1 MCRQRVMGLVAG
13 LGAMAPGI
21 GVMAQVVPAVPAKPT
36 PIPEWTPPAPAPA
49 AAPTPPPPPAEP
61 DLPPPDLVKRDS
73 AGKFVPLAEP
83 LDEAAVM
90 ALVPTVKSEEAREKI
105 SKAVEDR
112 RARSEQAVARN
123 AAAALEVRKQMAGLD
138 AVSGNANINGINTQ
152 IRAMLIS
159 PNLIDTLMTSG
170 GLTPKEVGRARKAV
184 EAYRKALNND
194 AKEAVGGD
202 ATKMIEPLM
211 KANLRLNWV
220 EPSRTLEGLLERLSG
235 RWAEVR
241 GTLGLTDEQS
251 KKIAALEKALAGAGT
266 PAAKAD
272 ALAAVLGELSGQ
284 QASVALKSVAREPAE
299 PPAPEEKKGEE
310 HGGGNPTGGGAA
322 ATKTPGAGAGGGGA
336 GSGKKPMPPSKP
348 GK

>member
-13 LGAMAPGI
+13 LGAMAPGF
-21 GVMAQVVPAVPAKPT
+21 GLMAQVVPAVPAKPT

-61 DLPPPDLVKRDS
+61 DLPAPDLVKRD
-73 AGKFVPLAEP
+73 AEGKFVALTEP

-90 ALVPTVKSEEAREKI
+90 AIVPTVKSEESREKI

-123 AAAALEVRKQMAGLD
+123 AAAALDVRKQMAGLD

-152 IRAMLIS
+152 IRTMLIS
-159 PNLIDTLMTSG
+159 PNLIDTLMASG

-194 AKEAVGGD
+194 AKDAVGGD

-211 KANLRLNWV
+211 KANLKLNWV

-235 RWAEVR
+235 RWADVR

-251 KKIAALEKALAGAGT
+251 KKIAPLEKALAGAAT
-266 PAAKAD
+266 PSAKAD
-272 ALAAVLGELSGQ
+272 ALAGVLGELSGQ

-299 PPAPEEKKGEE
+299 PPAPPEEKKGEE
-310 HGGGNPTGGGAA
+310 HGGAGANPTGLGAPAGKSPA
-322 ATKTPGAGAGGGGA
+322 AG
-336 GSGKKPMPPSKP
+336 GKKPADSGKP

>member
-1 MCRQRVMGLVAG
+1 MSRQRVMGLVAG
-13 LGAMAPGI
+13 LGAMAPVMGL
-21 GVMAQVVPAVPAKPT
+21 MAQVVPAVPAKPT

-61 DLPPPDLVKRDS
+61 ELPPPDLVKRD
-73 AGKFVPLAEP
+73 AEGKFVPLTEP

-90 ALVPTVKSEEAREKI
+90 AIVPTVKSEESREKI

-123 AAAALEVRKQMAGLD
+123 ASAALDVRKQMAGLD

-152 IRAMLIS
+152 IRTMLIS
-159 PNLIDTLMTSG
+159 PNLIDTLMASG

-194 AKEAVGGD
+194 AKDAVGGD

-211 KANLRLNWV
+211 KANLKLNWV

-235 RWAEVR
+235 RWADVR

-251 KKIAALEKALAGAGT
+251 KKIAPLEKAVASAAT
-266 PAAKAD
+266 PSAKAD
-272 ALAAVLGELSGQ
+272 ALASVLGELSGQ
-284 QASVALKSVAREPAE
+284 QASAALKSVAREPAE
-299 PPAPEEKKGEE
+299 PPAPPEEKKGEE
-310 HGGGNPTGGGAA
+310 HGAGGANPTGLGAPGGKSPAA
-322 ATKTPGAGAGGGGA
+322 G
-336 GSGKKPMPPSKP
+336 GKKPADSGKP